1 MGRLE
6 EEQEQAWKQLASEV
20 GGELITRKERGRR
33 FLGRHMQWAVVAK
46 AGRSPIALDL
56 KLEAGG
62 GPDIPS
68 VPSSLVTR
76 IRAPYVARD
85 AFSFSIKRLRARLT
99 DGALLRGMAKLTGR
113 HTVEPGDLGFDRDFL
128 ITANDTAQVRAL
140 LADSRLCGLIQAQPS
155 FDISAA
161 RPGWRLFK
169 KSSQR
174 LSVLRFEE
182 EGVITDVPRLKSL
195 FELFQETLDRMCQI
209 GSAVPE
215 EPTPQTLSAYRRDWL
230 E

>member
-1 MGRLE
+1 MGRLD

-46 AGRSPIALDL
+46 AGRSPIALDI
-56 KLEAGG
+56 KLEAGA
-62 GPDIPS
+62 DT
-68 VPSSLVTR
+68 VPSWFVMR

-85 AFSFSIKRLRARLT
+85 TFSFSIKRLRARLT
-99 DGALLRGMAKLTGR
+99 DGALLRGMAKLAGR
-113 HTVEPGDLGFDRDFL
+113 HMVEPGDLGFDRDFL

-140 LADSRLCGLIQAQPS
+140 LADSRLCGLIQTQPS

-169 KSSQR
+169 KSSHR
-174 LSVLRFEE
+174 ISVLRFEE

-209 GSAVPE
+209 GSVLPE

>member
-1 MGRLE
+1 MGDLT
-6 EEQEQAWKQLASEV
+6 EEQEKAWQQLATEI

-33 FLGRHMQWAVVAK
+33 LIGRHLQLAVVGK
-46 AGRSPIALDL
+46 AGRSPIALDI
-56 KLEAGG
+56 KLEAGA
-62 GPDIPS
+62 DT
-68 VPSSLVTR
+68 VPSWFVTR

-85 AFSFSIKRLRARLT
+85 TFSFSIKRLRARLT

>member
-1 MGRLE
+1 MGDVV
-6 EEQEQAWKQLASEV
+6 EEQEQAWKQLATEV
-20 GGELITRKERGRR
+20 GGELITRRERGRR
-33 FLGRHMQWAVVAK
+33 FLGRHLQLAVVGK

-56 KLEAGG
+56 KFEAGA
-62 GPDIPS
+62 DT
-68 VPSSLVTR
+68 VPSWFVTR

-85 AFSFSIKRLRARLT
+85 TFSFSIKRLRARLT

-140 LADSRLCGLIQAQPS
+140 LADPGLCGLIQSQPAI
-155 FDISAA
+155 DISAA

-169 KSSQR
+169 GSGSQR

-182 EGVITDVPRLKSL
+182 EGVITDVGRLKSL
-195 FELFQETLDRMCQI
+195 FELFQETLNQLCQI
-209 GSAVPE
+209 GSALPE

>member
-1 MGRLE
+1 MGGTT
-6 EEQEQAWKQLASEV
+6 EEQEAAWKQLSTEI
-20 GGELITRKERGRR
+20 GGELITRRERGRR
-33 FLGRHMQWAVVAK
+33 FIGRHLQLAVIAK
-46 AGRSPIALDL
+46 AGTSPIALDL
-56 KLEAGG
+56 KMEAGA
-62 GPDIPS
+62 DT
-68 VPSSLVTR
+68 VPSWFMTR

-85 AFSFSIKRLRARLT
+85 TFSFSIKRLRARLT

-140 LADSRLCGLIQAQPS
+140 LADPGLCGLIQSQPAI
-155 FDISAA
+155 DISAA

-182 EGVITDVPRLKSL
+182 EGVITDVLRLKSL
-195 FELFQETLDRMCQI
+195 FELFRQILNQLCQI
-209 GSAVPE
+209 GSASPE